1 MEIEGKVIIITGG
14 AAGIG
19 AGLAERFHQDGAKH
33 IVVADLDEKKVKQVA
48 IRVGGKGVC
57 LDVSNEVAIKALVA
71 EVEQEQGRIDLFVSN
86 AGYVSFE
93 GLEGDIGALDRMWG
107 VHVKAHVY
115 AARAVLPGMIARGE
129 GYLLNTASAA
139 GLLSQIGSMHYSV
152 TKAAAVG
159 LAEWL
164 QITHANQGIRVSVL
178 CPQEVATDIDKNM
191 YKSEGSVVAG
201 AKMAAGDGV
210 LSSAEVAEAVVEALR
225 EERFLVLPHPEVA
238 EYAKRKGTDR
248 DRWLKGMRR
257 FQDKLYEGKIPPGE
271 WLVSK

>member
-115 AARAVLPGMIARGE
+115 AARAVLPGMIERGE

-139 GLLSQIGSMHYSV
+139 GLLIQIWSMHYSV

-191 YKSEGSVVAG
+191 YKSKGSVVAG